1 MVVPHK
7 RRGEMSAETMT
18 ETVPAVRG
26 TEIPPVVLDLGR
38 TKRKLLRALK
48 KGEGELMEEVAAAVE
63 AVRENLGAEVE
74 GKVLTPV
81 VIIYERRVR
90 RQTGFFPFRF

>member
-1 MVVPHK
+1 MTK
-7 RRGEMSAETMT
+7 TTMT
-18 ETVPAVRG
+18 ETVPAVQIPG
-26 TEIPPVVLDLGR
+26 TELPPVVLDLGK
-38 TKRKLLRALK
+38 TKGKLIRALK

-63 AVRENLGAEVE
+63 AVRNNLGAEVE

-90 RQTGFFPFRF
+90 RKTGFFPFTL

>member
-1 MVVPHK
+1 MTN
-7 RRGEMSAETMT
+7 SITTETT
-18 ETVPAVRG
+18 TKETVPAVHVPD
-26 TEIPPVVLDLGR
+26 TDLPPVVLDLGR
-38 TKRKLLRALK
+38 TKRKLIRALK

-63 AVRENLGAEVE
+63 AVRNNLGAEVE

-90 RQTGFFPFRF
+90 RRTGFFPFTL

>member
-1 MVVPHK
+1 MNTAK
-7 RRGEMSAETMT
+7 TTTTETTMT
-18 ETVPAVRG
+18 ETVPPVRVPG

-38 TKRKLLRALK
+38 TKRKLIRALK
-48 KGEGELMEEVAAAVE
+48 KGEGELMEEIAAAVE
-63 AVRENLGAEVE
+63 AVRNNLGAEVE

-90 RQTGFFPFRF
+90 RKSGFFPFTM